1 MRNSCL
7 FCRFLDKSQFKPSEN
22 GDAHKLFGCNI
33 EGRGGFV
40 CGWAEGDKDLKWQGC
55 SGFEEPLKNQQITFF
70 EEKPK

>member
-1 MRNSCL
+1 
-7 FCRFLDKSQFKPSEN
+7 
-22 GDAHKLFGCNI
+22 LFGCNI